1 MRGQI
6 KTLSIVS
13 VILLLSVACG
23 GGSDRDVTAN
33 SSSTESSN
41 SETENSREPSTEP
54 MDQDSAPA
62 ENEPPTED
70 PANSNESGET
80 SSAQE
85 EPEYEMFGDIVW
97 PCNSGTASGAT
108 DQGVTDTSILIGG
121 GDDRGYAASLGLNIT
136 QTDTLSAF
144 VEKCNEL
151 GGINGREVLVELY
164 DAKIFEVSNV
174 WLDACPR
181 MFMMVGE
188 GFAVDSLGE
197 ETRVQCELA
206 HIPTYT
212 VSAAAAHGP
221 MMIQPVPNPSDRNPL
236 SMASYIAETYP
247 EAIDKSATMYGNFAA
262 TIETKDKTLSSYPAL
277 GFEFITNL
285 EYNIVGEDDWTPF
298 VLELKNAGVQ
308 HIYFTG
314 TCLPNYQAFRSAA
327 SINGFDA
334 IYTTDANF
342 YEDSCRQANDDG
354 VMNNTYVRMAFIPF
368 EERDYAPGVNDY
380 LEIMEEKGGEIAL
393 LGMQTASAF
402 LLWATA
408 AKTCGSNLTRS
419 CVLEEAAKIDEWS
432 GGGMHVA
439 SDPGVNEPPPC
450 GIVIELVGTS
460 YERIFP
466 TEPGTYEC
474 NESWNAGFTN
484 RWTDDAELDE
494 NRVSQKFTAE

>member
-1 MRGQI
+1 MRGHI
-6 KTLSIVS
+6 KSLAVLSVF
-13 VILLLSVACG
+13 LLLSTSCG
-23 GGSDRDVTAN
+23 GSGERDITSTEQPVE
-33 SSSTESSN
+33 SSS
-41 SETENSREPSTEP
+41 SEAVSTDSP
-54 MDQDSAPA
+54 QD
-62 ENEPPTED
+62 EQE
-70 PANSNESGET
+70 ET
-80 SSAQE
+80 SSSESQPSPSSTTQTQ
-85 EPEYEMFGDIVW
+85 EPEEIPAEPEPDYEMFGDIVW
-97 PCNSGTASGAT
+97 PCNPGSASGAT
-108 DQGVTDTSILIGG
+108 DQGVTDTTILIGG

-181 MFMMVGE
+181 MFMMVAE

-247 EAIDKSATMYGNFAA
+247 DSIAKSGTMYGNFAA
-262 TIETKDKTLSSYPAL
+262 TIETKDKTLSSYPPL
-277 GFEFITNL
+277 GFEFIANL

-298 VLELKNAGVQ
+298 VLELKNAGVE

-314 TCLPNYQAFRSAA
+314 TCLPNYQAFRAAA
-327 SINGFDA
+327 SVNSFDA

-342 YEDSCRQANDDG
+342 YENSCREANSDG

-380 LEIMEEKGGEIAL
+380 LELMEEKGGEVAL
-393 LGMQTASAF
+393 LGMQAASAF

-408 AKTCGSNLTRS
+408 AKACGSNLTRS

-450 GIVIELVGTS
+450 GIVIELVGTT

-484 RWTDDAELDE
+484 RWTEDAELDE

>member
-1 MRGQI
+1 MRVHI
-6 KTLSIVS
+6 KALSILS
-13 VILLLSVACG
+13 IILLLSGACG
-23 GGSDRDVTAN
+23 GGSDREISTNDQTSEN
-33 SSSTESSN
+33 SSSETQSAQESS
-41 SETENSREPSTEP
+41 TEEEKDST
-54 MDQDSAPA
+54 SV
-62 ENEPPTED
+62 ENEPASSEPT
-70 PANSNESGET
+70 NTNGNEET
-80 SSAQE
+80 ATE
-85 EPEYEMFGDIVW
+85 TEPDYEMFGDIVW
-97 PCNSGTASGAT
+97 PCNPGTATGAT

-136 QTDTLSAF
+136 QTDTLKAF

-164 DAKIFEVSNV
+164 DAKIFEVSTV

-181 MFMMVGE
+181 MFMMVSE

-247 EAIDKSATMYGNFAA
+247 DAIGKSATMYGNFAA
-262 TIETKDKTLSSYPAL
+262 TIETKDKTLSSYPPL
-277 GFEFITNL
+277 GFEFIANL

-298 VLELKNAGVQ
+298 VLELKNAGVE

-314 TCLPNYQAFRSAA
+314 TCLPNYQAFRATA
-327 SINGFDA
+327 SVNGFEA

-342 YEDSCRQANDDG
+342 YENSCREANGDG

-368 EERDYAPGVNDY
+368 EEREYAPGVNDY
-380 LEIMEEKGGEIAL
+380 LEIMDEKGGEVAL
-393 LGMQTASAF
+393 LGMQAASAF

-408 AKTCGSNLTRS
+408 AKACGSNLTRS

-450 GIVIELVGTS
+450 GIVIELVGTT

-494 NRVSQKFTAE
+494 DRVSQKFTAE

>member
-1 MRGQI
+1 MRGHI
-6 KTLSIVS
+6 KSLAVLSVF
-13 VILLLSVACG
+13 LLLSTSCG
-23 GGSDRDVTAN
+23 GSGERDITSTEQPVE
-33 SSSTESSN
+33 SSS
-41 SETENSREPSTEP
+41 SEAVSTDSP
-54 MDQDSAPA
+54 QD
-62 ENEPPTED
+62 EQE
-70 PANSNESGET
+70 ET
-80 SSAQE
+80 SSSESQPSPSSTTQTQE
-85 EPEYEMFGDIVW
+85 TEEIPAEPEPDYEMFGDIVW
-97 PCNSGTASGAT
+97 PCNPGSASGAT
-108 DQGVTDTSILIGG
+108 DQGVTDTTILIGG

-136 QTDTLSAF
+136 QTATLSAF

-181 MFMMVGE
+181 MFMMVAE

-247 EAIDKSATMYGNFAA
+247 DSIAKSGTMFGNFAA
-262 TIETKDKTLSSYPAL
+262 TIETKDKTLSSYPPL
-277 GFEFITNL
+277 GFEFIANL

-298 VLELKNAGVQ
+298 VLELKNAGVE

-314 TCLPNYQAFRSAA
+314 TCLPNYQAFRAAA
-327 SINGFDA
+327 SVNSFDA

-342 YEDSCRQANDDG
+342 YENSCREANSDG

-380 LEIMEEKGGEIAL
+380 LELMEEKGGEVAL
-393 LGMQTASAF
+393 LGMQAASAF

-408 AKTCGSNLTRS
+408 AKACGSNLTRS

-450 GIVIELVGTS
+450 GIVIELVGTT

-484 RWTDDAELDE
+484 RWTEDAELDE
-494 NRVSQKFTAE
+494 NRVSQKFTTE

>member
-1 MRGQI
+1 MRGHI
-6 KTLSIVS
+6 KSLAVLSVF
-13 VILLLSVACG
+13 LLLSTSCG
-23 GGSDRDVTAN
+23 GGGERDITSTEQPVE
-33 SSSTESSN
+33 SSS
-41 SETENSREPSTEP
+41 SEAVSTDGP
-54 MDQDSAPA
+54 QD
-62 ENEPPTED
+62 EQE
-70 PANSNESGET
+70 ET
-80 SSAQE
+80 SSSESQPSPSSTTQTQE
-85 EPEYEMFGDIVW
+85 TEEIPAEPEPDYEMFGDIVW
-97 PCNSGTASGAT
+97 PCNPGSASGAT
-108 DQGVTDTSILIGG
+108 DQGVTDTTILIGG

-181 MFMMVGE
+181 MFMMVAE

-247 EAIDKSATMYGNFAA
+247 DSIAKSGTMYGNFAA
-262 TIETKDKTLSSYPAL
+262 TIETKDKTLSSYPLL
-277 GFEFITNL
+277 GFEFIANL

-298 VLELKNAGVQ
+298 VLELKSAGVE

-314 TCLPNYQAFRSAA
+314 TCLPNYQAFRAAA
-327 SINGFDA
+327 SVNSFDA

-342 YEDSCRQANDDG
+342 YENSCREANSDG

-380 LEIMEEKGGEIAL
+380 LELMEEKGGEVAL
-393 LGMQTASAF
+393 LGMQAASAF

-408 AKTCGSNLTRS
+408 AKACGSNLTRS

-450 GIVIELVGTS
+450 GIVIELVGTT

-484 RWTDDAELDE
+484 RWTEDAELDE
-494 NRVSQKFTAE
+494 NRVSQKFTTE

>member
-1 MRGQI
+1 MRGHI
-6 KTLSIVS
+6 KSLAVLSVF
-13 VILLLSVACG
+13 LLLSTSCG
-23 GGSDRDVTAN
+23 GSGERDITSTEQPVE
-33 SSSTESSN
+33 SSSSEAASTDSPQDEQEETRSSESQPSP
-41 SETENSREPSTEP
+41 SSTTQTQETEEI
-54 MDQDSAPA
+54 PA
-62 ENEPPTED
+62 EPEPD
-70 PANSNESGET
+70 
-80 SSAQE
+80 
-85 EPEYEMFGDIVW
+85 YEMFGDIVW
-97 PCNSGTASGAT
+97 PCNPGSASGAT
-108 DQGVTDTSILIGG
+108 DHGVTDTTILIGG

-164 DAKIFEVSNV
+164 DAKIIEVSYV

-181 MFMMVGE
+181 MFMMVAE

-247 EAIDKSATMYGNFAA
+247 DSIAKSGTMYGNFAA
-262 TIETKDKTLSSYPAL
+262 TIEAKDKTLSSYPPL
-277 GFEFITNL
+277 GFEFIANL

-298 VLELKNAGVQ
+298 VLELKNAGVE

-314 TCLPNYQAFRSAA
+314 TCLPNYQAFRAAA
-327 SINGFDA
+327 SVNSFDA

-342 YEDSCRQANDDG
+342 YENSCREANSDG

-368 EERDYAPGVNDY
+368 EERNYAPGVNDY
-380 LEIMEEKGGEIAL
+380 LELMEEKGGEGAL
-393 LGMQTASAF
+393 LGMQAASAF

-408 AKTCGSNLTRS
+408 AKACGSNLTRS

-450 GIVIELVGTS
+450 GIVIELVGTT

-484 RWTDDAELDE
+484 RWTEDAELDE
-494 NRVSQKFTAE
+494 NRVSQKFTTE

>member
-1 MRGQI
+1 MRGHI
-6 KTLSIVS
+6 KSLAVLSVF
-13 VILLLSVACG
+13 LLLSTSCG
-23 GGSDRDVTAN
+23 GSGERDITSTEQPVESSSSEEVSTGAPQDEQEETSSSESQSS
-33 SSSTESSN
+33 SSSTTQTQ
-41 SETENSREPSTEP
+41 ETEEI
-54 MDQDSAPA
+54 PA
-62 ENEPPTED
+62 EPEPD
-70 PANSNESGET
+70 
-80 SSAQE
+80 
-85 EPEYEMFGDIVW
+85 YEMFGDIVW
-97 PCNSGTASGAT
+97 PCNPGSASGAT
-108 DQGVTDTSILIGG
+108 DQGVTDTTILIGG

-181 MFMMVGE
+181 MFMMVAE

-247 EAIDKSATMYGNFAA
+247 DSIAKSGTMYGNFAA
-262 TIETKDKTLSSYPAL
+262 TIETKDKTLSSYPPL
-277 GFEFITNL
+277 GFEFIANL

-298 VLELKNAGVQ
+298 VLELKNAGVE

-314 TCLPNYQAFRSAA
+314 TCLPNYQAFRAAA
-327 SINGFDA
+327 SVNSFDA

-342 YEDSCRQANDDG
+342 YENSCREANSDG

-380 LEIMEEKGGEIAL
+380 LELMEEKGGEVAL
-393 LGMQTASAF
+393 LGMQAASAF

-408 AKTCGSNLTRS
+408 AKACGSNLTRS

-450 GIVIELVGTS
+450 GIVIELVGTT

-484 RWTDDAELDE
+484 RWTEDAELDE

>member
-1 MRGQI
+1 MRRHI
-6 KTLSIVS
+6 KTLSVVS
-13 VILLLSVACG
+13 VVLLLSTSCG
-23 GGSDRDVTAN
+23 GGGDRDVSAPVESQSSETSDTEDSAVQRETESSETLESQS
-33 SSSTESSN
+33 SSSTTN
-41 SETENSREPSTEP
+41 SDAAKEVPV
-54 MDQDSAPA
+54 
-62 ENEPPTED
+62 
-70 PANSNESGET
+70 
-80 SSAQE
+80 E
-85 EPEYEMFGDIVW
+85 EEADYEMFGDIEW
-97 PCNSGTASGAT
+97 PCNPGSASGST
-108 DQGVTDTSILIGG
+108 DQGVTDSSILIGG

-151 GGINGREVLVELY
+151 GGINGREVIVELY

-181 MFMMVGE
+181 VFMMVSE

-247 EAIDKSATMYGNFAA
+247 NSITKSATMYGNFAA
-262 TIETKDKTLSSYPAL
+262 TIETKDKTLSSYPLL
-277 GFEFITNL
+277 GFDFIANL

-298 VLELKNAGVQ
+298 VLELKNAGVE

-314 TCLPNYQAFRSAA
+314 TCLPNYQAFRAAA
-327 SINGFDA
+327 SVNGFDA

-342 YEDSCRQANDDG
+342 YENSCREANSDG
-354 VMNNTYVRMAFIPF
+354 VMDNTYVRMAFIPF

-380 LEIMEEKGGEIAL
+380 LTIMEEKGGEIAL
-393 LGMQTASAF
+393 LGMQAASAF

-408 AKTCGSNLTRS
+408 AKACGSNLTRS
-419 CVLEEAAKIDEWS
+419 CVLDEASKIDEWS
-432 GGGMHVA
+432 GGGMHIA

-450 GIVIELVGTS
+450 GIVIELKGTS
-460 YERIFP
+460 YKRIFP
-466 TEPGTYEC
+466 SEPGTYEC

-494 NRVSQKFTAE
+494 NRVSRKFTAE

>member
-1 MRGQI
+1 MRGHI
-6 KTLSIVS
+6 KSLAVLSVF
-13 VILLLSVACG
+13 LLLSTSCG
-23 GGSDRDVTAN
+23 GSGERDITSTEQPVE
-33 SSSTESSN
+33 SSS
-41 SETENSREPSTEP
+41 SEAVSTDSP
-54 MDQDSAPA
+54 QD
-62 ENEPPTED
+62 EQE
-70 PANSNESGET
+70 ET
-80 SSAQE
+80 SSSESQPSPSSTTQTQE
-85 EPEYEMFGDIVW
+85 TEEIPAEPEPDYEMFGDIVW
-97 PCNSGTASGAT
+97 PCNPGSASGAT
-108 DQGVTDTSILIGG
+108 DQGVTDTTILIGG

-181 MFMMVGE
+181 MFMMVAE

-247 EAIDKSATMYGNFAA
+247 DSIAKSGTMFGNFAA
-262 TIETKDKTLSSYPAL
+262 TIETKDKTLSSYPPL
-277 GFEFITNL
+277 GFEFIANL

-298 VLELKNAGVQ
+298 VLELKNAGVE

-314 TCLPNYQAFRSAA
+314 TCLPNYQAFRAAA
-327 SINGFDA
+327 SVNSFDA

-342 YEDSCRQANDDG
+342 YENSCREANSDG

-380 LEIMEEKGGEIAL
+380 LELMEERGGEVAL
-393 LGMQTASAF
+393 LGMQAASAF

-408 AKTCGSNLTRS
+408 AKACGSNLTRS

-450 GIVIELVGTS
+450 GIVIELVGTT

-484 RWTDDAELDE
+484 RWTEDAELDE

>member
-1 MRGQI
+1 MRGHI
-6 KTLSIVS
+6 KSLAVLSVF
-13 VILLLSVACG
+13 LLLSTSCG
-23 GGSDRDVTAN
+23 GSGERDITSTEQPVE
-33 SSSTESSN
+33 SSS
-41 SETENSREPSTEP
+41 SEAVSTDSP
-54 MDQDSAPA
+54 QD
-62 ENEPPTED
+62 EQE
-70 PANSNESGET
+70 ET
-80 SSAQE
+80 SSSESQPSPSSTTQTQE
-85 EPEYEMFGDIVW
+85 TEEIPAEPEPDYEMFGDIVW
-97 PCNSGTASGAT
+97 PCNPGSASGAT
-108 DQGVTDTSILIGG
+108 DQGVTDTTILIGG

-181 MFMMVGE
+181 MFMMVAE

-247 EAIDKSATMYGNFAA
+247 DSIAKSGTMFGNFAA
-262 TIETKDKTLSSYPAL
+262 TIETKDKTLSSYPPL
-277 GFEFITNL
+277 GFEFIANL

-298 VLELKNAGVQ
+298 VLELKNAGVE

-314 TCLPNYQAFRSAA
+314 TCLPNYQAFRAAA
-327 SINGFDA
+327 SVNSFDA

-342 YEDSCRQANDDG
+342 YENSCREANSDG

-368 EERDYAPGVNDY
+368 EERNYAPGVNDY
-380 LEIMEEKGGEIAL
+380 LELMEEKGGEVAL
-393 LGMQTASAF
+393 LGMQAASAF

-408 AKTCGSNLTRS
+408 AKACGSNLTRS

-450 GIVIELVGTS
+450 GIVIELVGTT

-484 RWTDDAELDE
+484 RWTEDAELDE
-494 NRVSQKFTAE
+494 NRVSQKFTTE

>member
-1 MRGQI
+1 MRGHI
-6 KTLSIVS
+6 KSLAVLSVF
-13 VILLLSVACG
+13 LLLSTSCG
-23 GGSDRDVTAN
+23 GSGERDITSTEQPVESSSSEEVSTGGPQDEQEETSSSESQSS
-33 SSSTESSN
+33 SSSTTQTQ
-41 SETENSREPSTEP
+41 ETEEI
-54 MDQDSAPA
+54 PA
-62 ENEPPTED
+62 EPEPD
-70 PANSNESGET
+70 
-80 SSAQE
+80 
-85 EPEYEMFGDIVW
+85 YEMFGDIVW
-97 PCNSGTASGAT
+97 PCNPGSASGAT
-108 DQGVTDTSILIGG
+108 DQGVTDTTILIGG

-181 MFMMVGE
+181 MFMMVAE

-247 EAIDKSATMYGNFAA
+247 DSIAKSGTMYGNFAA
-262 TIETKDKTLSSYPAL
+262 TIETKDKTLSSYPPL
-277 GFEFITNL
+277 GFEFIANL

-298 VLELKNAGVQ
+298 VLELKNAGVE

-314 TCLPNYQAFRSAA
+314 TCLPNYQAFRAAA
-327 SINGFDA
+327 SVNSFDA

-342 YEDSCRQANDDG
+342 YENSCREANSDG

-380 LEIMEEKGGEIAL
+380 LELMEEKGGEVAL
-393 LGMQTASAF
+393 LGMQAASAF

-408 AKTCGSNLTRS
+408 AKACGSNLTRS

-439 SDPGVNEPPPC
+439 SAPGVNAPPP
-450 GIVIELVGTS
+450 GGRVIEIVGTT

-484 RWTDDAELDE
+484 RWTEDAELDE
-494 NRVSQKFTAE
+494 NRVSQKFTTE

>member
-1 MRGQI
+1 MRGHI
-6 KTLSIVS
+6 KSLAVLSVF
-13 VILLLSVACG
+13 LLLSTSCG
-23 GGSDRDVTAN
+23 GSGERDITSTEQPVE
-33 SSSTESSN
+33 SSS
-41 SETENSREPSTEP
+41 SEAVSTDSP
-54 MDQDSAPA
+54 QD
-62 ENEPPTED
+62 EQE
-70 PANSNESGET
+70 ET
-80 SSAQE
+80 SSSESQPSPSSTTQTQE
-85 EPEYEMFGDIVW
+85 TEEIPAEPEPDYEMFGDIIW
-97 PCNSGTASGAT
+97 PCNPGSASGAT
-108 DQGVTDTSILIGG
+108 DQGVTDTTILIGG

-181 MFMMVGE
+181 MFMMVAE

-247 EAIDKSATMYGNFAA
+247 DSIAKSGTMYGNFAA
-262 TIETKDKTLSSYPAL
+262 TIETKDKTLSSYPPL
-277 GFEFITNL
+277 GFEFIANL

-298 VLELKNAGVQ
+298 VLELKNAGVE

-314 TCLPNYQAFRSAA
+314 TCLPNYQAFRAAA
-327 SINGFDA
+327 SVNSFDA

-342 YEDSCRQANDDG
+342 YENSCREANSDG

-368 EERDYAPGVNDY
+368 EERNYAPGVNDY
-380 LEIMEEKGGEIAL
+380 LELMEEKGGEVAL
-393 LGMQTASAF
+393 LGMQAASAF

-408 AKTCGSNLTRS
+408 AKACGSNLTRS

-450 GIVIELVGTS
+450 GIVIELVGTT

-484 RWTDDAELDE
+484 RWTEDAELDE
-494 NRVSQKFTAE
+494 NRVSQKFTTE

>member
-1 MRGQI
+1 MRGHI
-6 KTLSIVS
+6 KSLAVLSVF
-13 VILLLSVACG
+13 LLLSTSCG
-23 GGSDRDVTAN
+23 GSGERDITSTEQPVE
-33 SSSTESSN
+33 SSS
-41 SETENSREPSTEP
+41 SEAVSTDSP
-54 MDQDSAPA
+54 QD
-62 ENEPPTED
+62 EQE
-70 PANSNESGET
+70 ET
-80 SSAQE
+80 SSSESQPSPSSTTQTQE
-85 EPEYEMFGDIVW
+85 TEEIPAEPEPDYEMFGDIVW
-97 PCNSGTASGAT
+97 PCNPGSASGAT
-108 DQGVTDTSILIGG
+108 DQGVTDTTILIGG

-181 MFMMVGE
+181 MFMMVAE

-247 EAIDKSATMYGNFAA
+247 DSIAKSGTMYGNFAA
-262 TIETKDKTLSSYPAL
+262 TIETKDKTLSSYPPL
-277 GFEFITNL
+277 GFEFIANL

-298 VLELKNAGVQ
+298 VLELKNAGVE

-314 TCLPNYQAFRSAA
+314 TCLPNYQAFRAAA
-327 SINGFDA
+327 SVNSFDA

-342 YEDSCRQANDDG
+342 YENSCREANSDG

-380 LEIMEEKGGEIAL
+380 LELMEEKGGEVAL
-393 LGMQTASAF
+393 LGMQAASAF

-408 AKTCGSNLTRS
+408 AKACGSNLTRS

-450 GIVIELVGTS
+450 GIVIELVGTT

-484 RWTDDAELDE
+484 RWTEDAELDE

>member
-1 MRGQI
+1 MRGHI
-6 KTLSIVS
+6 KSLAVLSVF
-13 VILLLSVACG
+13 LLLSTSCG
-23 GGSDRDVTAN
+23 GSGERDITSTEQPVE
-33 SSSTESSN
+33 SSS
-41 SETENSREPSTEP
+41 SEAVSTDSP
-54 MDQDSAPA
+54 QD
-62 ENEPPTED
+62 EQE
-70 PANSNESGET
+70 ET
-80 SSAQE
+80 SSSESQPSPSSTTQTQE
-85 EPEYEMFGDIVW
+85 TEEIPAEPEPDYEMFGDIVW
-97 PCNSGTASGAT
+97 PCNPGSASGAT
-108 DQGVTDTSILIGG
+108 DQGVTDTTILIGG

-181 MFMMVGE
+181 MFMMVAE

-247 EAIDKSATMYGNFAA
+247 DSIAKSGTMFGNFAA
-262 TIETKDKTLSSYPAL
+262 TIETKDKTLSSYPPL
-277 GFEFITNL
+277 GFEFIANL

-298 VLELKNAGVQ
+298 VLELKNAGVE

-314 TCLPNYQAFRSAA
+314 TCLPNYQAFRAAA
-327 SINGFDA
+327 SVNSFDA

-342 YEDSCRQANDDG
+342 YENSCREANSDG

-380 LEIMEEKGGEIAL
+380 LELMEEKGGEVAL
-393 LGMQTASAF
+393 LGMQAASAF

-408 AKTCGSNLTRS
+408 AKACGSNLTRS

-450 GIVIELVGTS
+450 GIVIELVGTT

-484 RWTDDAELDE
+484 RWTEDAELDE
-494 NRVSQKFTAE
+494 NRVSQKFTTE

>member
-1 MRGQI
+1 MRGHI
-6 KTLSIVS
+6 KSLAVLSVF
-13 VILLLSVACG
+13 LLLSTSCG
-23 GGSDRDVTAN
+23 GSGERDITSTEQPVE
-33 SSSTESSN
+33 SSS
-41 SETENSREPSTEP
+41 SEAVSTDSP
-54 MDQDSAPA
+54 QD
-62 ENEPPTED
+62 EQE
-70 PANSNESGET
+70 ET
-80 SSAQE
+80 SSSESQPSPSSTTQTQE
-85 EPEYEMFGDIVW
+85 TEEIPAEPEPDYEMFGDIVW
-97 PCNSGTASGAT
+97 PCNPGSASGAT
-108 DQGVTDTSILIGG
+108 DQGVTDTTILIGG

-181 MFMMVGE
+181 MFMMVAE

-247 EAIDKSATMYGNFAA
+247 DSIAKSGTMYGNFAA
-262 TIETKDKTLSSYPAL
+262 TIETKDKTLSSYPPL
-277 GFEFITNL
+277 GFEFIANL
-285 EYNIVGEDDWTPF
+285 EYSIVGEDDWTPF
-298 VLELKNAGVQ
+298 VLELKNAGVE

-314 TCLPNYQAFRSAA
+314 TCLPNYQAFRAAA
-327 SINGFDA
+327 SVNSFDA

-342 YEDSCRQANDDG
+342 YENSCREANSDG

-380 LEIMEEKGGEIAL
+380 LELMEEKGGEVAL
-393 LGMQTASAF
+393 LGMQAASAF

-408 AKTCGSNLTRS
+408 AKACGSNLTRS

-450 GIVIELVGTS
+450 GIVIELVGTT

-484 RWTDDAELDE
+484 RWTEDAELDE

>member
-1 MRGQI
+1 MRGHI
-6 KTLSIVS
+6 KSLAVLSVF
-13 VILLLSVACG
+13 LLLSTSCG
-23 GGSDRDVTAN
+23 GSGERDITSTEQPVE
-33 SSSTESSN
+33 SSSAEAV
-41 SETENSREPSTEP
+41 STDSP
-54 MDQDSAPA
+54 QD
-62 ENEPPTED
+62 EQE
-70 PANSNESGET
+70 ET
-80 SSAQE
+80 SSSESQPSPSSTTQTQE
-85 EPEYEMFGDIVW
+85 TEEIPAEPEPDYEMFGDIVW
-97 PCNSGTASGAT
+97 PCNPGSASGAT
-108 DQGVTDTSILIGG
+108 DQGVTDTTILIGG

-181 MFMMVGE
+181 MFMMVAE

-247 EAIDKSATMYGNFAA
+247 DSIAKSGTMFGNFAA
-262 TIETKDKTLSSYPAL
+262 TIETKDKTLSSYPPL
-277 GFEFITNL
+277 GFEFIANL

-298 VLELKNAGVQ
+298 VLELKNAGVE

-314 TCLPNYQAFRSAA
+314 TCLPNYQAFRAAA
-327 SINGFDA
+327 SVNSFDA

-342 YEDSCRQANDDG
+342 YENSCREANSDG

-380 LEIMEEKGGEIAL
+380 LELMEEKGGEVAL
-393 LGMQTASAF
+393 LGMQAASAF

-408 AKTCGSNLTRS
+408 AKACGSNLTRS

-450 GIVIELVGTS
+450 GIVIELVGTT

-484 RWTDDAELDE
+484 RWTEDAELDE
-494 NRVSQKFTAE
+494 NRVSLKFTAE

>member
-1 MRGQI
+1 MRGHI
-6 KTLSIVS
+6 KSLAVLSVF
-13 VILLLSVACG
+13 LLLSTSCG
-23 GGSDRDVTAN
+23 GSGERDITSTEQPVE
-33 SSSTESSN
+33 SSS
-41 SETENSREPSTEP
+41 SEAVSTDSP
-54 MDQDSAPA
+54 QD
-62 ENEPPTED
+62 EQE
-70 PANSNESGET
+70 ET
-80 SSAQE
+80 SSSESQPSPSSTTQTQE
-85 EPEYEMFGDIVW
+85 TEEIPAEPEPDYEMFGDIVW
-97 PCNSGTASGAT
+97 PCNPGSASGAT
-108 DQGVTDTSILIGG
+108 DQGVTDTTILIGG

-181 MFMMVGE
+181 MFMMVAE

-247 EAIDKSATMYGNFAA
+247 DSIAKSGTMFGNFAA
-262 TIETKDKTLSSYPAL
+262 TIETKDKTLSSYPPL
-277 GFEFITNL
+277 GFEFIANL

-298 VLELKNAGVQ
+298 VLELKNAGVE

-314 TCLPNYQAFRSAA
+314 TCLPNYQAFRAAA
-327 SINGFDA
+327 SVNSFDA

-342 YEDSCRQANDDG
+342 YENSCREANSDG

-368 EERDYAPGVNDY
+368 EERNYAPGVNDY
-380 LEIMEEKGGEIAL
+380 LELMEEKGGEVAL
-393 LGMQTASAF
+393 LGMQAASAF

-408 AKTCGSNLTRS
+408 AKAGGSNLTRS
-419 CVLEEAAKIDEWS
+419 WGLEEAAKIDEGS

-450 GIVIELVGTS
+450 GIVIELVVTT

-484 RWTDDAELDE
+484 RWTEDAELDE
-494 NRVSQKFTAE
+494 NRVSQKFTTE

>member
-1 MRGQI
+1 MRGHI
-6 KTLSIVS
+6 KSLAVLSVF
-13 VILLLSVACG
+13 LLLSTSCG
-23 GGSDRDVTAN
+23 GSGERDITSTEQPVE
-33 SSSTESSN
+33 SSS
-41 SETENSREPSTEP
+41 SEEVSTGAP
-54 MDQDSAPA
+54 QD
-62 ENEPPTED
+62 EQE
-70 PANSNESGET
+70 ET
-80 SSAQE
+80 SSSESQSSPSSTTQTQE
-85 EPEYEMFGDIVW
+85 TEEIPAEPEPDYEMFGDIVW
-97 PCNSGTASGAT
+97 PCNPGSASGAT
-108 DQGVTDTSILIGG
+108 DQGVTDTTILIGG

-181 MFMMVGE
+181 MFMMVAE

-247 EAIDKSATMYGNFAA
+247 NSIAKSGTMYGNFAA
-262 TIETKDKTLSSYPAL
+262 TIETKDKTLSSYPPL
-277 GFEFITNL
+277 GFEFIANL

-298 VLELKNAGVQ
+298 VLELKNAGVE

-314 TCLPNYQAFRSAA
+314 TCLPNYQAFRAAA
-327 SINGFDA
+327 SVNSFDA

-342 YEDSCRQANDDG
+342 YENSCREANSDG

-380 LEIMEEKGGEIAL
+380 LELMEEKGGEVAL
-393 LGMQTASAF
+393 LGMQAASAF

-408 AKTCGSNLTRS
+408 AKACGSNLTRS

-450 GIVIELVGTS
+450 GIVIELVGTT

-484 RWTDDAELDE
+484 RWTEDAELDE

>member
-1 MRGQI
+1 MLGHI
-6 KTLSIVS
+6 KSLAVLSVF
-13 VILLLSVACG
+13 LLLSTSCG
-23 GGSDRDVTAN
+23 GSGERDITSTEQPVE
-33 SSSTESSN
+33 SSS
-41 SETENSREPSTEP
+41 SEAVSTDSP
-54 MDQDSAPA
+54 QD
-62 ENEPPTED
+62 EQE
-70 PANSNESGET
+70 ET
-80 SSAQE
+80 SSSESQPSPSSTTQTQE
-85 EPEYEMFGDIVW
+85 TEEIPAEPEPDYEMFGDIVW
-97 PCNSGTASGAT
+97 PCNPGSASGAT
-108 DQGVTDTSILIGG
+108 DQGVTDTTILIGG

-181 MFMMVGE
+181 MFMMVAE

-247 EAIDKSATMYGNFAA
+247 DSIAKSGTMYGNFAA
-262 TIETKDKTLSSYPAL
+262 TIETKDKTLSSYPPL
-277 GFEFITNL
+277 GFEFIANL

-298 VLELKNAGVQ
+298 VLELKNAGVE

-314 TCLPNYQAFRSAA
+314 TCLPNYQAFRAAA
-327 SINGFDA
+327 SVNSFDA

-342 YEDSCRQANDDG
+342 YENSCREANSDG

-380 LEIMEEKGGEIAL
+380 LELMEEKGGEVAL
-393 LGMQTASAF
+393 LGMQAASAF

-408 AKTCGSNLTRS
+408 AKACGSNLTRS

-450 GIVIELVGTS
+450 GIVIELVGTT

-484 RWTDDAELDE
+484 RWTEDAELDE

>member
-1 MRGQI
+1 MRGHT
-6 KTLSIVS
+6 KSLAVLSVF
-13 VILLLSVACG
+13 LLLSTSCG
-23 GGSDRDVTAN
+23 GSGERDITSTEQPVE
-33 SSSTESSN
+33 SSS
-41 SETENSREPSTEP
+41 SEAVSTDSP
-54 MDQDSAPA
+54 QD
-62 ENEPPTED
+62 EQE
-70 PANSNESGET
+70 ET
-80 SSAQE
+80 SSSESQPSPSSTTQTQE
-85 EPEYEMFGDIVW
+85 TEEIPAEPEPDYEMFGDIVW
-97 PCNSGTASGAT
+97 PCNPGSASGAT
-108 DQGVTDTSILIGG
+108 DQGVTDTTILIGG

-181 MFMMVGE
+181 MFMMVAE

-247 EAIDKSATMYGNFAA
+247 DSIAKSGTMFGNFAA
-262 TIETKDKTLSSYPAL
+262 TIETKDKTLSSYPPL
-277 GFEFITNL
+277 GFEFIANL

-298 VLELKNAGVQ
+298 VLELKNAGVE

-314 TCLPNYQAFRSAA
+314 TCLPNYQAFRAAA
-327 SINGFDA
+327 SVNSFDA

-342 YEDSCRQANDDG
+342 YENSCREANSDG

-380 LEIMEEKGGEIAL
+380 LELMEEKGGEVAL
-393 LGMQTASAF
+393 LGMQAASAF

-408 AKTCGSNLTRS
+408 AKACGSNLTRS

-450 GIVIELVGTS
+450 GIVIELVGTT

-484 RWTDDAELDE
+484 RWTEDAELDE
-494 NRVSQKFTAE
+494 NRVSQKFTTE

>member
-1 MRGQI
+1 MRGHI
-6 KTLSIVS
+6 KSLAVLSVF
-13 VILLLSVACG
+13 LLLSTSCG
-23 GGSDRDVTAN
+23 GSGERDITSTEQPVE
-33 SSSTESSN
+33 SSS
-41 SETENSREPSTEP
+41 SEAVSTDSP
-54 MDQDSAPA
+54 QD
-62 ENEPPTED
+62 EQE
-70 PANSNESGET
+70 ET
-80 SSAQE
+80 SSSESQPSPSSTTQTQE
-85 EPEYEMFGDIVW
+85 TEEIPAEPEPDYEMFGDIVW
-97 PCNSGTASGAT
+97 PCNPGSASGAT
-108 DQGVTDTSILIGG
+108 DQGVTDTTILIGG

-181 MFMMVGE
+181 MFMMVAE

-247 EAIDKSATMYGNFAA
+247 DSIAKSGTMYGNFAA
-262 TIETKDKTLSSYPAL
+262 TIETKDKTLSSYPPL
-277 GFEFITNL
+277 GFEFIANL

-298 VLELKNAGVQ
+298 VLELKNAGVE

-314 TCLPNYQAFRSAA
+314 TCLPNYQAFRAAA
-327 SINGFDA
+327 SVNSFDA

-342 YEDSCRQANDDG
+342 YENSCREANSDG

-368 EERDYAPGVNDY
+368 EERNYAPGVNDY
-380 LEIMEEKGGEIAL
+380 LELMEEKGGEVAL
-393 LGMQTASAF
+393 LGMQAASAF

-408 AKTCGSNLTRS
+408 AKACGSNLTRS

-450 GIVIELVGTS
+450 GIVIELVGTT

-484 RWTDDAELDE
+484 RWTEDAELDE
-494 NRVSQKFTAE
+494 NRVSQKFTTE

>member
-1 MRGQI
+1 MRGHI
-6 KTLSIVS
+6 KSLAVLSVF
-13 VILLLSVACG
+13 LLLSTSCG
-23 GGSDRDVTAN
+23 GSGERDITSTEQPVE
-33 SSSTESSN
+33 SSS
-41 SETENSREPSTEP
+41 SEEVSTGAP
-54 MDQDSAPA
+54 QD
-62 ENEPPTED
+62 EQE
-70 PANSNESGET
+70 ET
-80 SSAQE
+80 SSSESQSSPSSTTQTQE
-85 EPEYEMFGDIVW
+85 TEEIPAEPEPDYEMFGDIVW
-97 PCNSGTASGAT
+97 PCNPGSASGAT
-108 DQGVTDTSILIGG
+108 DQGVTDTTILIGG

-181 MFMMVGE
+181 MFMMVAE

-247 EAIDKSATMYGNFAA
+247 NSIAKSGTMYGNFAA
-262 TIETKDKTLSSYPAL
+262 TIETKDKTLSSYPPL
-277 GFEFITNL
+277 GFEFIANL

-298 VLELKNAGVQ
+298 VLELKNAGVK

-314 TCLPNYQAFRSAA
+314 TCLPNYQAFRAA
-327 SINGFDA
+327 TSVNSFDA

-342 YEDSCRQANDDG
+342 YENSCREANSDG

-380 LEIMEEKGGEIAL
+380 LELMEEKGGEVAL
-393 LGMQTASAF
+393 LGMQAASAF

-408 AKTCGSNLTRS
+408 AKACGSNLTRS

-450 GIVIELVGTS
+450 GIVIELVGTT

-484 RWTDDAELDE
+484 RWTEDAELDE

>member
-1 MRGQI
+1 MRGHI
-6 KTLSIVS
+6 KSLAVLSVF
-13 VILLLSVACG
+13 LLLSTSCG
-23 GGSDRDVTAN
+23 GSGERDITSTEQPVE
-33 SSSTESSN
+33 SSS
-41 SETENSREPSTEP
+41 SEAVSTDSP
-54 MDQDSAPA
+54 QD
-62 ENEPPTED
+62 EQE
-70 PANSNESGET
+70 ET
-80 SSAQE
+80 SSSESQPSPSSTTQTQE
-85 EPEYEMFGDIVW
+85 TEEIPAEPEPDYEMFGDIVW
-97 PCNSGTASGAT
+97 PCNPGSASGAT
-108 DQGVTDTSILIGG
+108 DQGVTDTTILIGG

-181 MFMMVGE
+181 MFMMVAE

-247 EAIDKSATMYGNFAA
+247 DSIAKSGTMYGNFAA
-262 TIETKDKTLSSYPAL
+262 TIETKDKTLSSYPPL
-277 GFEFITNL
+277 GFEFIANL

-298 VLELKNAGVQ
+298 VLELKNAGVE

-314 TCLPNYQAFRSAA
+314 TCLPNYQAFRAAA
-327 SINGFDA
+327 SVNSFDA

-342 YEDSCRQANDDG
+342 YENSCREANSDG

-380 LEIMEEKGGEIAL
+380 LELMEEKGGEVAL
-393 LGMQTASAF
+393 LGMQAASAF

-408 AKTCGSNLTRS
+408 AKACGSNLTRS

-450 GIVIELVGTS
+450 GIVIELVGTT

-484 RWTDDAELDE
+484 RWTEDAELDE
-494 NRVSQKFTAE
+494 NRVSQKFTTE

>member
-1 MRGQI
+1 MRGHI
-6 KTLSIVS
+6 KALAVLSVF
-13 VILLLSVACG
+13 LLLSTSCG
-23 GGSDRDVTAN
+23 GSGERDITSTEQPVE
-33 SSSTESSN
+33 SSS
-41 SETENSREPSTEP
+41 SEAVSTDSP
-54 MDQDSAPA
+54 QD
-62 ENEPPTED
+62 EQE
-70 PANSNESGET
+70 ET
-80 SSAQE
+80 SSSESQPSPSSTTQTQE
-85 EPEYEMFGDIVW
+85 TEEIPAEPEPDYEMFGDIVW
-97 PCNSGTASGAT
+97 PCNPGSASGAT
-108 DQGVTDTSILIGG
+108 DQGGTDTTILIGG

-151 GGINGREVLVELY
+151 GGINCREVLVELY

-181 MFMMVGE
+181 MFMMVAE

-247 EAIDKSATMYGNFAA
+247 DSIAKSGTMFGNFAA
-262 TIETKDKTLSSYPAL
+262 TIETKDKTLSSYPPL
-277 GFEFITNL
+277 GFEFIANL

-298 VLELKNAGVQ
+298 VLELKNAGVE

-314 TCLPNYQAFRSAA
+314 TCLPNYQAFRAAA
-327 SINGFDA
+327 SVNSFDA

-342 YEDSCRQANDDG
+342 YENSCREANSDG

-368 EERDYAPGVNDY
+368 EERNYAPGVNDY
-380 LEIMEEKGGEIAL
+380 LELMEEKGGEVAL
-393 LGMQTASAF
+393 LGMQAASAF

-408 AKTCGSNLTRS
+408 AKACGSNLTRS

-450 GIVIELVGTS
+450 GIVIELVGTT

-484 RWTDDAELDE
+484 RWTEDAELDE
-494 NRVSQKFTAE
+494 NRVSQKFTTE